1 MKDWEEGS
9 NGFGPKTNRSLD
21 PILDSGSDSD
31 TQPDEG
37 GFRKVLKKMGVK
49 DSHGGQD
56 DMTITMTSEVELQ
69 IEPASSHYTRQ
80 NSRQESPRAHEQGRR
95 ERSSSRG
102 QQWA

>member
-1 MKDWEEGS
+1 MKDWEEVS
-9 NGFGPKTNRSLD
+9 TGFGPKTTRSLD

-31 TQPDEG
+31 AQADEG

-49 DSHGGQD
+49 DLRAGQD

-69 IEPASSHYTRQ
+69 IEPANNHYTKH
-80 NSRQESPRAHEQGRR
+80 NSRQEAHEQGRI